1 MKYNKRITVA
11 IGFIEEY
18 VDLVNDL
25 YNYSIPIDVRPLRSC
40 KAEVLHYNTQEGDVY
55 LLKSY
60 NTIVAYVDEN
70 GMKYDFLRYVYGY
83 TATSAQHIRK
93 FFEDYGNTF
102 TPAFTYK
109 NR

>member
-1 MKYNKRITVA
+1 MTPKQVQTNNYCEAAYIDAKHLLMLATPLYTKKLRKCTATVYA
-11 IGFIEEY
+11 YET
-18 VDLVNDL
+18 DLGV
-25 YNYSIPIDVRPLRSC
+25 VFVLR
-40 KAEVLHYNTQEGDVY
+40 
-55 LLKSY
+55 SY

-102 TPAFTYK
+102 TPAYTYK
-109 NR
+109 NS